1 MDEGIASDARWYF
14 REFALPNYREFLR
27 DQLSARRAFNAAVAI
42 AHVVDHM
49 VIRSG
54 GRPGNVGNERKRIG
68 LASPAFRQVEAM
80 NNAFKHVYA
89 TGGRSPIPV
98 ATTSGVSTLEP
109 SEVVFEHPIDGEL
122 SEFRPIK
129 PLLVCR
135 YREDDKTRNI
145 WVGWT
150 LFGALQFLA
159 RELDCLSMLSEAD
172 LPDQCDFTYRSAP
185 TDRTT

>member
-1 MDEGIASDARWYF
+1 MDEALNDAGWYF
-14 REFALPNYREFLR
+14 REFVLPNYREFLK

-54 GRPGNVGNERKRIG
+54 GKPGVIGNERKRLA
-68 LASPAFRQVEAM
+68 LASPAFKQVEAM

-89 TGGRSPIPV
+89 TGGGSPIPI
-98 ATTSGVSTLEP
+98 ATTSDVSPLEP

-122 SEFRPIK
+122 QEFRPVR

-135 YREDDKTRNI
+135 YREGETVRNI
-145 WVGWT
+145 LVGWT
-150 LFGALQFLA
+150 LFGAIQFLA
-159 RELDCLSMLSEAD
+159 RELDCLPLLGKDD
-172 LPDQCDFTYRSAP
+172 LPDQCDFTYRSTP
-185 TDRTT
+185 STTKF